1 MAIHIS
7 DTLNYVEEITATD
20 AARGF
25 RALLDRV
32 ERNGEAFR
40 ITRHGAV
47 VAELRPRRSASG
59 RDLKAMVRRHGADP
73 GWRAEIDRVRE
84 ESRRAARL
92 DDPWG
97 DER

>member
-1 MAIHIS
+1 M
-7 DTLNYVEEITATD
+7 EEVTATD

-73 GWRAEIDRVRE
+73 AWRAEIDRVRE
-84 ESRRAARL
+84 ESNRAGRR

-97 DER
+97 DDR

>member
-1 MAIHIS
+1 M
-7 DTLNYVEEITATD
+7 EEITATD

-32 ERNGEAFR
+32 ERGGEAFR

-47 VAELRPRRSASG
+47 VAELHPRRSATG
-59 RDLKAMVRRHGADP
+59 RDLKALVRRHGPDP
-73 GWRAEIDRVRE
+73 GWREAIDRARAA
-84 ESRRAARL
+84 SRRADRRA
-92 DDPWG
+92 DPWG

>member
-1 MAIHIS
+1 MAIFIS
-7 DTLNYVEEITATD
+7 DTLNFMEEVTATD

-47 VAELRPRRSASG
+47 VAELRPRRSATG
-59 RDLKAMVRRHGADP
+59 RDLKAMLRRHGADP
-73 GWRAEIDRVRE
+73 AWRVEIDRVRE
-84 ESRRAARL
+84 DSRRSDRH
-92 DDPWG
+92 DDPWR

>member
-1 MAIHIS
+1 MAILIS
-7 DTLNYVEEITATD
+7 DTLNFMEEVTATD

-47 VAELRPRRSASG
+47 VAELRPRRSATG
-59 RDLKAMVRRHGADP
+59 RDLKAMVRRHGPDP
-73 GWRAEIDRVRE
+73 AWLEEINRVRE
-84 ESRRAARL
+84 DSRRADRV

-97 DER
+97 DDR